1 MHEGVIRLFIDR
13 SNRKRKKFLSN
24 TVKIGHFDWWIILT
38 YESSAKSCLRII
50 LARTNNASPNHF
62 YFKAESRGLDKE
74 EREIFAHEIKHL
86 PASRS
91 VDYITYRDT
100 ANATLEVKV
109 TVYTLEEA
117 FNYLHKRT
125 ANFTLKR
132 IRNIFS
138 EDQDISTSDM
148 KVSLLCPLSK
158 AKMKWPCRSTKCDHL
173 QVFDAEFFLKL
184 NKDKEMSEWMC
195 PLCDK
200 SIELSDLVIDGYFMQ
215 ITDSNDDLDEICLK
229 KDGSWCRSPVVD
241 QQNQV
246 DLTDADES
254 QVDNSDNKTAQEDD
268 DVIIIDKVENNKKR
282 KVSSDNTTGL
292 GNKRFASSEKQK
304 KPFKLCNRDL
314 SVKKLILV
322 EGIEDLKQKGKI
334 KLGYDKDLDVKIELE
349 DGTEIDDDE
358 CLFSRKDDTVLVL
371 TYEDQ
376 DKERETRDLTPRSK
390 SGSRSRS
397 RSSSSNRSSRSQ
409 SITRSRSRSSNAS
422 YKWRSISPF
431 KSMSSPRAR
440 SKSGSRSRSRSP
452 SINRSLLRSKSSS
465 RSRSASESRY
475 VSWSWNRSK
484 SRSSSKSGSPSRA
497 KSRSRSAASSRSRSG
512 TRSPSKSRLA
522 ASRSRPASSRSRSR
536 TRSPSRSRSASSSR
550 SRSTSRTRSAASSR
564 PISPYWSF
572 KERKFDYRSPSRS
585 ASPALSD

>member
-1 MHEGVIRLFIDR
+1 MHEGVIRLLIDR

-62 YFKAESRGLDKE
+62 YFKAEIRGLDQE

-138 EDQDISTSDM
+138 DDQDISTSNM

-268 DVIIIDKVENNKKR
+268 DVIIIDKEENNKKR

-376 DKERETRDLTPRSK
+376 HKEREKRDLRSK